1 MGYNYS
7 YRHELIDYNMSKF
20 VIQGGQKLHGTVEVA
35 GNKNSALKLM
45 AASLL
50 GDSPST
56 LSNVPKIR
64 DVQVMEQIIESL
76 GAKVENDGNG
86 TIIIDASGL
95 STSKPPAE
103 LFGRIRASVVLAAP
117 LLVRFGQVEIPRPG
131 GDSIGER
138 ILDTHVAML
147 TSFGA
152 KCSGDFSGYTIR
164 NGGLS
169 PSEVFLEEA
178 SVTATE
184 MALMVAAS
192 IPGESVIEG
201 AAAEPHVVDLAEMLV
216 KMGAKIEGGG
226 TNIIRV
232 RGRKKLHGVAHKVR
246 PDHIEVGTFAIAS
259 AITGGDV
266 KIQGVIPGDLK
277 IILAYL
283 SKMGVR
289 WELKGNTL
297 RVKPSKL
304 EAFQK
309 VFKTRPWPGFPTD
322 LMSPFIVLATQTK
335 GTVLCHD
342 WMYEWRIFFVD
353 HLIGMGADITIAD
366 PHRVIVSGPTKLY
379 GELIPSADIRA
390 GAALVL
396 AALAAQGES
405 IVEHTEVI
413 DRGYEAFD
421 KRLAGLGSKIKRVE

>member
-1 MGYNYS
+1 MA
-7 YRHELIDYNMSKF
+7 KF
-20 VIQGGQKLHGTVEVA
+20 VIEGGQKLNGEVQVA

-50 GDSPST
+50 ADSPT
-56 LSNVPKIR
+56 RLSNVPKIR
-64 DVQVMEQIIESL
+64 DVEVMVEIIRDL
-76 GAKVENDGNG
+76 GAKIENNGNG
-86 TIIIDASGL
+86 EIVIDPGGL
-95 STSKPPAE
+95 SSSRPTPE

-117 LLVRFGQVEIPRPG
+117 LLARFGEVKLPRPG

-138 ILDTHVAML
+138 ILDTHIAML
-147 TSFGA
+147 TAFGA
-152 KCSGDFSGYTIR
+152 KCSGDFSGYTIKNDSLR
-164 NGGLS
+164 
-169 PSEVFLEEA
+169 PSEIFLEEA

-184 MALMVAAS
+184 MALMVAATL
-192 IPGESVIEG
+192 PGETIIEG
-201 AAAEPHVVDLAEMLV
+201 AAAEPHVVDLAEMLG
-216 KMGAKIEGGG
+216 KMGAGILGAG

-232 RGRKKLHGVAHKVR
+232 QGKKKLHGVEHKVR

-259 AITGGDV
+259 AITNGNV
-266 KIQGVIPGDLK
+266 KIKGVIPGDLK

-283 SKMGVR
+283 SKMGVL
-289 WELKGNTL
+289 WELEGNTL
-297 RVKPSKL
+297 HIKPSKL
-304 EAFQK
+304 ESFQK

-366 PHRVIVSGPTKLY
+366 PHRVIVSGPTKLH
-379 GELIPSADIRA
+379 GELIATTDIRA

-396 AALAAQGES
+396 AAISAEGES
-405 IVEHTEVI
+405 IIEHAEII
-413 DRGYEAFD
+413 DRGYEDFD
-421 KRLAGLGSKIKRVE
+421 KRLTAIGAKIHRVL

>member
-1 MGYNYS
+1 MA
-7 YRHELIDYNMSKF
+7 KF
-20 VIQGGQKLHGTVEVA
+20 VIQGGQKLEGSVKVA

-45 AASLL
+45 AAALL
-50 GDSPST
+50 ADSPTT

-64 DVQVMEQIIESL
+64 DVTVMKEIIKSL
-76 GAKVENDGNG
+76 GAKVDDDGNG
-86 TIIIDASGL
+86 EIVIDPGGL
-95 STSKPPAE
+95 SSSKPDPE

-117 LLVRFGQVEIPRPG
+117 LLMRFGKVELPRPG

-138 ILDTHVAML
+138 ILDTHIAML
-147 TSFGA
+147 TAFGA
-152 KCSGDFSGYTIR
+152 KCTGDFSGYTIE
-164 NGGLS
+164 NGALR
-169 PSEVFLEEA
+169 PSKIFLEEA

-184 MALMVAAS
+184 MALIVAAS
-192 IPGESVIEG
+192 LPGESLIEG
-201 AAAEPHVVDLAEMLV
+201 AAAEPHVVDLSEMLV
-216 KMGAKIEGGG
+216 KMGAKINGSG

-232 RGRKKLHGVAHKVR
+232 RGKKRLHGVGHCVR
-246 PDHIEVGTFAIAS
+246 PDHIEVGTFAIA
-259 AITGGDV
+259 AAVTGGDV
-266 KIQGVIPGDLK
+266 KIEGVIPGDLQ

-283 SKMGVR
+283 SKMGVL

-297 RVKPSKL
+297 HVKPSKL

-366 PHRVIVSGPTKLY
+366 PHRVIVSGPTKLH

-390 GAALVL
+390 GAAMVL
-396 AALAAQGES
+396 AALAARGES
-405 IVEHTEVI
+405 IIEHAEVI
-413 DRGYEAFD
+413 DRGYEVFD
-421 KRLAGLGSKIKRVE
+421 KRLEQLGAKIQRVP